1 MQSMVP
7 AQAHNP
13 VAMQQAAVA
22 DRLSARFAPV
32 VAEAGLELV
41 TVVLAGAHLQ
51 VTLDRPEGQGSV
63 LLDDCALVSRRL
75 SELLDADDPIEGAY
89 DLEVSSPG
97 MNRVLR
103 HEADFRR
110 FAGMTA
116 KVVLEPKETLTGVI
130 AAVDADGVT
139 LRLGS
144 AKKSIERTVAWPA
157 MVKASLAPTPDE
169 WDALGRKL
177 AAENAARAAA
187 SAPDAAAADSAS

>member
-1 MQSMVP
+1 MTQTRPTPPSIDP
-7 AQAHNP
+7 TARLADL
-13 VAMQQAAVA
+13 AA
-22 DRLSARFAPV
+22 RLSDRFAPV
-32 VAEAGLELV
+32 VAEAGLELLS
-41 TVVLAGAHLQ
+41 VVLAGRHLQ

-63 LLDDCALVSRRL
+63 LLDDCATVSRRL

-116 KVVLEPKETLTGVI
+116 KIVLEPKETLTGVI
-130 AAVDADGVT
+130 AAITGDGVT
-139 LRLGS
+139 LQMGTS
-144 AKKSIERTVAWPA
+144 KKPIERTVAWTA
-157 MVKASLAPTPDE
+157 VVKASLAPTPDE

-177 AAENAARAAA
+177 AAENAAREAA
-187 SAPDAAAADSAS
+187 SADGAAATDSAS